1 MYVGEGS
8 QMTSPIMSAVN
19 VVEKID
25 VLRELEDIASVAI
38 TETSFFC
45 K

>member
-8 QMTSPIMSAVN
+8 QIASPIVAAAKAI
-19 VVEKID
+19 EKID
-25 VLRELEDIASVAI
+25 VLKELEDIASVAI